1 MKDVAASTMADDLKR
16 LGIDPLKPPP
26 LNKLSPDVLRKV
38 MVTFTKSLGVKCEF
52 CHDQNNFKAPTPHK
66 KVAAGMWQHFVLEM
80 RLDGGGPL
88 YCDSCHSGKAEFL
101 DRHDNKALQGW
112 MEANYVKKLK
122 RADKKEHSCDL
133 CPRRPVRGEIPP
145 SVGDEVEDR
154 QGVGGTVFPTFSRV
168 CIAIKHSFLTR
179 VRVFS
184 RLNTVQG
191 LTQRQQMVLDF
202 IRSSIADRGYPPT
215 LREIGARMGIRSTNG
230 VNDHLR
236 ALERKGYLTRE
247 DMKSRALRPTTH
259 HDVAQHLGNAANGD
273 GASNDSTHSSQERF
287 GVGGTTFED
296 VVEIQVL
303 GRVAAGLPLFA
314 EEHVIDTVRVDR
326 GLLKGGREVFGLRV
340 HGDSM
345 IDAGILNGD
354 YIFVRKQ
361 LTASRGDIVVALIG
375 DEATVK
381 YYFPEKDYV
390 RFQPANKAMAP
401 ILVRAV
407 DFKPT
412 MLLGVVVG
420 VFRRL

>member
-1 MKDVAASTMADDLKR
+1 MFST
-16 LGIDPLKPPP
+16 
-26 LNKLSPDVLRKV
+26 LN
-38 MVTFTKSLGVKCEF
+38 
-52 CHDQNNFKAPTPHK
+52 
-66 KVAAGMWQHFVLEM
+66 
-80 RLDGGGPL
+80 
-88 YCDSCHSGKAEFL
+88 
-101 DRHDNKALQGW
+101 
-112 MEANYVKKLK
+112 
-122 RADKKEHSCDL
+122 
-133 CPRRPVRGEIPP
+133 I
-145 SVGDEVEDR
+145 
-154 QGVGGTVFPTFSRV
+154 
-168 CIAIKHSFLTR
+168 
-179 VRVFS
+179 
-184 RLNTVQG
+184 VQG

-202 IRSSIADRGYPPT
+202 IRQSISDRGYPPT

-247 DMKSRALRPTTH
+247 DMKSRALRPTTT
-259 HDVAQHLGNAANGD
+259 HDVVQTLGDANGK
-273 GASNDSTHSSQERF
+273 ASNDSRALF
-287 GVGGTTFED
+287 GANDDED

-361 LTASRGDIVVALIG
+361 LTASRGEIVVALIG

-420 VFRRL
+420 VFRRI